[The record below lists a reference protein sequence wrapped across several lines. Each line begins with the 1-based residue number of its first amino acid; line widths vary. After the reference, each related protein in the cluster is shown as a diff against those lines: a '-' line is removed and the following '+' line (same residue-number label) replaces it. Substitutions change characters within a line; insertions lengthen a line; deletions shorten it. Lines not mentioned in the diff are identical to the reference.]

1 MKLLKFILLALVAS
15 FTFSCSSDDSDTEP
29 TPQVTI
35 ADFEGSWKASS
46 AVFTN
51 NSNTSESTEF
61 IGAGGEIRYTMLS
74 GGLGH
79 TRVWIE
85 FQNNPVD
92 EFDAVV
98 SLGPN
103 NNYTTTPVETSRPVE
118 NGTYVLGNNT
128 ITLTN
133 NNASFDFTNSGTEVP
148 ATSVIIYVPNI

>member
-1 MKLLKFILLALVAS
+1 
-15 FTFSCSSDDSDTEP
+15 
-29 TPQVTI
+29 
-35 ADFEGSWKASS
+35 
-46 AVFTN
+46 
-51 NSNTSESTEF
+51 
-61 IGAGGEIRYTMLS
+61 MLS

-98 SLGPN
+98 TLGTN
-103 NNYTTTPVETSRPVE
+103 NTYTTTPVETSRLVE

-128 ITLTN
+128 ITLTS

-148 ATSVIIYVPNI
+148 ATSVIKYVPNN